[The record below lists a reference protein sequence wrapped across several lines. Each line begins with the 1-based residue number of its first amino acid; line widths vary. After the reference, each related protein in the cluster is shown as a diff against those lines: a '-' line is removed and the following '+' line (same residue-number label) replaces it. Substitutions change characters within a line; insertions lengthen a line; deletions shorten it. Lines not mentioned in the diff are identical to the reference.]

1 MGKRENLGEFE
12 QVILLAILRL
22 NEHAYGA
29 RMRAEIE
36 RRYGRTVSIGQLYT
50 ALNRLETKGLVSSH
64 LADPTP
70 VRGGRTKRYFQ
81 VESEGL
87 EALRRCREFV
97 TLMWEGLDPGVL

>member
-1 MGKRENLGEFE
+1 MGKREYLGEFE
-12 QVILLAILRL
+12 QLILLTIVRL
-22 NEHAYGA
+22 GDKAYGA

-50 ALNRLETKGLVSSH
+50 ALNRLEAKSLVSSR

-81 VESEGL
+81 VEPGGL
-87 EALRRCREFV
+87 EALRRCRELV
-97 TLMWEGLDPGVL
+97 TLMWKGLDPGIL